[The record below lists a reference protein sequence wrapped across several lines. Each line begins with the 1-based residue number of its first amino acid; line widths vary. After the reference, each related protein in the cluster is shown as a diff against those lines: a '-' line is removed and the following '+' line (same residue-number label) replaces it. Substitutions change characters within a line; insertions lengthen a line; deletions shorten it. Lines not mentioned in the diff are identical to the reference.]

1 MSKLISQGG
10 YGCIYHPGFDPK
22 DNSVLNKDT
31 VVKLQHKNAVSEN
44 EIQVSKLIMSI
55 PNFSFYFA

>member
-22 DNSVLNKDT
+22 DNSVLNEET
-31 VVKLQHKNAVSEN
+31 VVKLQHKSSVSVN
-44 EIQVSKLIMSI
+44 
-55 PNFSFYFA
+55 